1 VHSEDRSNAGTRGRL
16 DATSGT
22 GPLPEWLVAALPSLV
37 LGVMVTTLVLGSV
50 PGNRLVIGGAT
61 PVRAAQFSAWQAI
74 AGALAVLL
82 IGVAVLAAL
91 RGLPRWSYTWVY
103 GSVVLVA
110 FVLILLADDQPTLI
124 SPLADALIGLTLL
137 AILAGVSLIAARR
150 GKVDALLVGLGF
162 CAAFVLVSYSAV
174 AAAPFRRVDLALLAL
189 PAAVLFSA
197 GIAAVARGEP
207 GLQWVA
213 LVVTM
218 GLAVGLMW
226 LYAQAITGVWA
237 SSGSRFATRVLQ
249 IAVIGLLGP
258 TILAWVQERRGRA
271 VVV

>member
-1 VHSEDRSNAGTRGRL
+1 MHSEDRVKDGTGSRL
-16 DATSGT
+16 DSLFLAGSV
-22 GPLPEWLVAALPSLV
+22 PPWLLAALPPLV
-37 LGVMVTTLVLGSV
+37 VGVMVTALVLAGV
-50 PGNRLVIGGAT
+50 PGTGLVIGGAT
-61 PVRAAQFSAWQAI
+61 PVRAVQLSVWHVM

-82 IGVAVLAAL
+82 IGIALLAAL

-110 FVLILLADDQPTLI
+110 FVLVLLADDQPTLI

-137 AILAGVSLIAARR
+137 GVLAGVGLISMRR
-150 GKVDALLVGLGF
+150 GKVDALVAGLGF

-189 PAAVLFSA
+189 PAAVVFSA
-197 GIAAVARGEP
+197 GVAAVARGEP
-207 GLQWVA
+207 GFQWVA
-213 LVVTM
+213 PFVTV

-226 LYAQAITGVWA
+226 LYAQAISGVWA

-249 IAVIGLLGP
+249 IALIGLLGP
-258 TILAWVQERRGRA
+258 ASLAWVLEQRRRA